1 MVSWRGIL
9 GPLKIFLEEKWVR
22 INYQF
27 ISNIF
32 PDHVPDLQIIALSTK
47 EDNFLKH
54 LLDSLKICLLEKYR
68 AYFSVVCDLLLKP
81 WDSNLPVISG
91 VKLEMWEWT

>member
-32 PDHVPDLQIIALSTK
+32 PDHVLDLQIIALSTK

-54 LLDSLKICLLEKYR
+54 LLDSLKICLLEKYC
-68 AYFSVVCDLLLKP
+68 AYYSVVWPSSQTVRLK
-81 WDSNLPVISG
+81 S
-91 VKLEMWEWT
+91 TRHFRC